1 VSSHDDHEETEVL
14 VTESAVEPYA
24 IVDSMVA
31 TGAYKASRPR
41 HMIVVRAVL
50 SSFIFGAVTTF
61 VGVIVT
67 QTGQAWLGALFFP
80 TALVIVILL
89 GLELVTSSM
98 GLVPLAWWRGECTG
112 KEVWKA
118 LGFALLG
125 HIIGCG
131 LAAVVFWATI
141 TQLGHDLNAPVA
153 EWIRQLAE
161 HKTIEYKHLGFM
173 QGEALVFLKAVLCNW
188 LVSLGGVMGMT
199 SRTTGGK
206 IAAIWLPIMV
216 FFGLGW
222 EHSVVNLF
230 VIPAAMLVGSPITWG
245 DWWFINEIP
254 VLLGNLVGAAALTGL
269 GMWMAHHPGL
279 PWYPEDE
286 RHFHF

>member
-1 VSSHDDHEETEVL
+1 VGEDHELSDVL
-14 VTESAVEPYA
+14 VTESSVDPHD

-41 HMIVVRAVL
+41 HMIVERAIL

-61 VGVIVT
+61 VGTVVT
-67 QTGQAWLGALFFP
+67 QTGQAWVGALLFP
-80 TALVIVILL
+80 AALVIVILL

-98 GLVPLAWWRGECTG
+98 GLVPLAWWRGECSG
-112 KEVWKA
+112 KEVWRA

-125 HIIGCG
+125 HFIGCA
-131 LAAVVFWATI
+131 LAAVVFWATV
-141 TQLGHDLNAPVA
+141 TQLGHDLSNPVA
-153 EWIRQLAE
+153 EWMRHLAE
-161 HKTIEYKHLGFM
+161 HKTIEYKELGL
-173 QGEALVFLKAVLCNW
+173 GEGLALVFLKAVLCNW

-230 VIPAAMLVGSPITWG
+230 VIPAGMLVGAHITWG
-245 DWWFINEIP
+245 DWWFWNEIP
-254 VLLGNLVGAAALTGL
+254 VLIGNLVGAATLTGL
-269 GMWMAHHPGL
+269 GMWLAHHRGL
-279 PWYPEDE
+279 PWYPDGDKY
-286 RHFHF
+286 FHF